1 MGDPL
6 AISYSLLT
14 ITCCTLIFL
23 LVANLVMAVK
33 GRGTQK
39 VAIQQ
44 YRAVLSLIRNVQKHR
59 GLSQGLIAGDKSLDG
74 QFQTVQR
81 DIGFCISEL
90 NAMLQGRLLLRW
102 DSFYD
107 HWLRLSQS
115 CTKSPAEDSF
125 QQHTQMIK
133 NLVYLSEDIS
143 YSNNLGYGDKRQQ
156 VQNYWQHLI
165 QMTENIGQARAMGT
179 AALVSGEANYL
190 QKIRIEL
197 LASRIT
203 ASMRVASLQASNKE
217 FKVIQ
222 HAIEPLL
229 SVLTHIVNDASKVSY
244 SGASYYNL
252 ATLAIDK
259 VCAVQDSE
267 LNKAWSSVDV
277 SVFGNAKTPLPGRKK
292 SLA

>member
-1 MGDPL
+1 MSDPL

-14 ITCCTLIFL
+14 ITCSTLCFL
-23 LVANLVMAVK
+23 LVTNFIMTIK

-44 YRAVLSLIRNVQKHR
+44 YRSVLSLIRNIQKHR
-59 GLSQGLIAGDKSLDG
+59 GLSQGLIAGDKSLDS
-74 QFQTVQR
+74 QLEKVQR
-81 DIGFCISEL
+81 DIGFCIGEL
-90 NAMLQGRLLLRW
+90 SSMLKGRLLLRW

-107 HWLRLSQS
+107 HWLRLSKS
-115 CTKSPAEDSF
+115 CTRGLAEDSF
-125 QQHTQMIK
+125 QQHNQMIK
-133 NLVYLSEDIS
+133 NLMYLSEDIS
-143 YSNNLGYGDKRQQ
+143 YSNNLGYGDKRQD
-156 VQNYWQHLI
+156 VQHYWQHLI

-203 ASMRVASLQASNKE
+203 ASMRVASLQASDKE

-222 HAIEPLL
+222 HAVEPLL
-229 SVLTHIVNDASKVSY
+229 SVLTQVVNDASKVSY
-244 SGASYYNL
+244 SGSSYYNL

-259 VCAVQDSE
+259 VCEVQDTE
-267 LNKAWSSVDV
+267 LNKAWSSISV
-277 SVFGNAKTPLPGRKK
+277 SVFGNAKSALPGRKN